1 MHRRSDEMRRMCE
14 EQQARAIEG
23 RIHGRIGG
31 PLQKHLNLVE
41 GLKMTTHEAEHKSIR
56 VNVRRRRPAS
66 LLAPLGVFVVSG
78 LASQTLHAGTLPF
91 GVVGTPIDLSANV
104 SEHLQPG
111 NATVFEQSQPL
122 FGTTPNPKQSAELLH
137 LSGTGVNGSGRSN
150 NIQNAFASSLSESD
164 GNGGVGVSQ
173 LIFGPA
179 GTNPNATRQMAATS
193 LWTQTFRNNGS
204 APVQITLHLH
214 IPDLQVGLL
223 GVAPRRDA
231 PSSTETAEAS
241 ATVLSTITH
250 PDLTQIQGSKFEFG
264 LHEFERQ
271 IPSGTDLV
279 NFGDIKVLGQTGSV
293 ASQILF
299 NGDDFNPSFTI
310 PSVSTDVKLASLQPG
325 DTLSYVYTLI
335 AAGTTHGFEHGT
347 FAFLGDPF
355 GADVVGGNLGVTVSL
370 IAPTP
375 LPSAALLFGSAL
387 AGLGFFGRRRV
398 SEIFSEGRGSLAAA
412 EAGGR

>member
-1 MHRRSDEMRRMCE
+1 
-14 EQQARAIEG
+14 
-23 RIHGRIGG
+23 
-31 PLQKHLNLVE
+31 
-41 GLKMTTHEAEHKSIR
+41 MTTHEAEHKSIR
-56 VNVRRRRPAS
+56 INVRHRVPAS
-66 LLAPLGVFVVSG
+66 LLASLGAFVVSG
-78 LASQTLHAGTLPF
+78 LASQALYASTLPF

-122 FGTTPNPKQSAELLH
+122 FGTTPNPKQSANLLH

-150 NIQNAFASSLSESD
+150 NIQSAFASSLSESD

-173 LIFGPA
+173 LILGRA
-179 GTNPNATRQMAATS
+179 GTNQDATRQMAATS

-214 IPDLQVGLL
+214 IPELQVGLL
-223 GVAPRRDA
+223 GVAPRRDT

-250 PDLTQIQGSKFEFG
+250 ADLTQIEGSKFQFG

-271 IPSGTDLV
+271 IPSGSDLL

-293 ASQILF
+293 TNQIQF
-299 NGDDFNPSFTI
+299 NDDDFNPSYSI
-310 PSVSTDVKLASLQPG
+310 ASVSTDVKLASLRPG
-325 DTLSYVYTLI
+325 DTLSYVYTLT
-335 AAGTTHGFEHGT
+335 AEGTTHGFEHGY

-355 GADVVGGNLGVTVSL
+355 GVDVVGGNLGVTVAL

-375 LPSAALLFGSAL
+375 LPSAALLFSSAL

-398 SEIFSEGRGSLAAA
+398 N
-412 EAGGR
+412 